1 MERLETLV
9 IGAGPAGLAA
19 AACLSKRGAPF
30 VIVEQATAVGSS
42 WRRHYQRL
50 HLHTDQAQSA
60 LPYLGFSP
68 GTPRYPSREEMIGY
82 LERYARHF
90 ALTPRLGERVLSIHP
105 ADNGWV
111 ATTTASIY
119 RCQRV
124 IVATGYNAVP
134 YLPSWPGQEHF
145 SGRIMHSSEYRNA
158 EPFRGQSVLVI
169 GFGNSGGEIAI
180 DLHEHGARVAMAVRG
195 AVNIVPR
202 DIFGLPTVAI
212 AHALS
217 RLPAGLADA
226 LAAPLLRIT
235 IGDITKLG
243 FRKLSVGP
251 IEQILTK
258 SRIPLIDIG
267 TVRLVRS
274 GDIEILGGVRSMS
287 ATDVTF
293 DDGSARRFDAIIV
306 ATGYRPGL
314 ERFLGPR
321 SDALSAHP
329 AHADGAAERAPGLYF
344 CGFTLSPP
352 GMLREIGIE
361 AHRIAQHISRKP

>member
-19 AACLSKRGAPF
+19 AASLSKRGAPF

-50 HLHTDQAQSA
+50 HLHTDQAHSA
-60 LPYLGFSP
+60 LPYLGFPP

-90 ALTPRLGERVLSIHP
+90 ALTPRLGERVLSSHP

-119 RCQRV
+119 CCQRV

-134 YLPSWPGQEHF
+134 YLPSWPGQERF

-158 EPFRGQSVLVI
+158 DPFRGQSVLVI

-226 LAAPLLRIT
+226 LAAPLLRLA

-274 GDIEILGGVRSMS
+274 GDIEILGGVDSMS
-287 ATDVTF
+287 EIRTYHLMTGPRAASMRSSSRPAIAPGSSASSGLAVMA
-293 DDGSARRFDAIIV
+293 SARTHRTRMAPRNVQPGSTSAVLRFH
-306 ATGYRPGL
+306 RPACCAKL
-314 ERFLGPR
+314 ESRRIG
-321 SDALSAHP
+321 SLS
-329 AHADGAAERAPGLYF
+329 
-344 CGFTLSPP
+344 
-352 GMLREIGIE
+352 I
-361 AHRIAQHISRKP
+361 